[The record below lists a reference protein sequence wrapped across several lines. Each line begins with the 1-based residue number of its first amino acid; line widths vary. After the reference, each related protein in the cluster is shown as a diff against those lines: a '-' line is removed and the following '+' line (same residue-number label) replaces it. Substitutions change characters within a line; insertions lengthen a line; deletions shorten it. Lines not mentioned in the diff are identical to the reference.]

1 MTKKTFALIAISVCA
16 CIAAQYSPAATI
28 PAGSSLVV
36 KTIDPISSRDRVG
49 KSFTAQLDHDVVVK
63 GQTMLRAGTKVVGR
77 VEASRGSGSRSAPL
91 TLNLTGVVSN
101 GRTLKIK
108 TTGGVEQLGQAKTA
122 KQMRAGV
129 SVGSYTVAP
138 GKKMEFRLAEP
149 LNL

>member
-1 MTKKTFALIAISVCA
+1 MTKKTFMLIAISICA
-16 CIAAQYSPAATI
+16 CIAAQTSLAAAI

-36 KTIDPISSRDRVG
+36 KTLTPISSRDKVG
-49 KSFTAQLDHDVVVK
+49 RIFTAQLDHDVVVK
-63 GQTMLRAGTKVVGR
+63 GQIMLRAGTKVVGR
-77 VEASRGSGSRSAPL
+77 VEASRGSGPHSAPL

-129 SVGSYTVAP
+129 SVGEYIVAP